1 MPSFSGKFQY
11 LDTSGAVLQE
21 GPCEVALEKD
31 VLTLAPTRGAA
42 IAFDL
47 GDIEALAPSDW
58 DISLAL
64 YTGKRIVL
72 TQFAQAFSNMVQ
84 ALTAAYRD
92 RLVRCLLLEDLEEI
106 DRFTG
111 SARIS
116 TSKSQSVPAEI
127 RLYKSNLAV
136 LPIAG
141 VGYQWRFAEIDD
153 VRFDSSS
160 WCLTLR
166 SGEDSLEITKLAK
179 RTEEFQSKLEAALN
193 ALNTTGTQALYSL
206 FPFLDPDQLQQT
218 AALMKDG
225 RAASVAKLRAI
236 HPRILDELIAN
247 AVDEKLRPYFDSLQ
261 KRAVPNAM
269 FAGFKFIWNDS
280 DDSASADPQN
290 SADNAG
296 EAAADANAGADKQ
309 TSDENP
315 LLCSFFFPFAA
326 KNGSYANLVGWE
338 ATSRS
343 GRATYFFRLLPP
355 DQASA
360 LQDSSRAP
368 ATVEE
373 AVRRLNRAI
382 ALLNFRREPIYLP
395 DDSLELQ
402 PRFHRYVIACRKIPD
417 LRALRGQ
424 FLGRALHSS
433 PEAWQQQ
440 GDAIITKASA

>member
-11 LDTSGAVLQE
+11 LDPSGATLQE
-21 GPCEVALEKD
+21 GPCQIAFERD
-31 VLTLAPTRGAA
+31 VLTLAPARGAA

-47 GDIEALAPSDW
+47 GDIEAITPSDW

-72 TQFAQAFSNMVQ
+72 KQFAQAFSNMVQ

-106 DRFTG
+106 DRFAG
-111 SARIS
+111 SARLS
-116 TSKSQSVPAEI
+116 SSNSPSVLAEI

-153 VRFDSSS
+153 VRFDSAS

-179 RTEEFQSKLEAALN
+179 RTEEFRSKLDAALT
-193 ALNTTGTQALYSL
+193 ALNTTGAQALHSL

-225 RAASVAKLRAI
+225 RAASVAKLRVI
-236 HPRILDELIAN
+236 HPRTLDALLAN
-247 AVDEKLRPYFDSLQ
+247 TVDEKLQPYFDSLQ

-280 DDSASADPQN
+280 DDSASADSQN
-290 SADNAG
+290 STAELRDSDGAT
-296 EAAADANAGADKQ
+296 AADPSAGTIKRAGDQ
-309 TSDENP
+309 NP
-315 LLCSFFFPFAA
+315 FLCWFFFPLAA
-326 KNGSYANLVGWE
+326 KNGSYANLV
-338 ATSRS
+338 A
-343 GRATYFFRLLPP
+343 
-355 DQASA
+355 
-360 LQDSSRAP
+360 
-368 ATVEE
+368 
-373 AVRRLNRAI
+373 
-382 ALLNFRREPIYLP
+382 
-395 DDSLELQ
+395 
-402 PRFHRYVIACRKIPD
+402 
-417 LRALRGQ
+417 
-424 FLGRALHSS
+424 
-433 PEAWQQQ
+433 
-440 GDAIITKASA
+440 